1 MDVSNRCPARP
12 AAINRVLVST
22 AAMTVRES
30 SPLLWHGFI
39 DWMKRVPTRAAHDR
53 GNAVTLQAIL
63 AVIAAATLV
72 MAIAS
77 CMAATDTTGVADN
90 GLILVV
96 SAYAWSCFC
105 LLRYGFFRLSTSLTV
120 IGGLIL
126 MGMSYQAYGLRA
138 QSGLQITQLLPLLCS
153 GLFLGRAAAW
163 WTALANAA
171 TLAIGAHTDLQLA
184 TDSMQAS
191 DALTNLLLAGMNFLV
206 LATILDRLILSSQR
220 AINRSEKLNALCLEL
235 QHQVQEKERA
245 YERLL
250 QTQKMETIGRLSTGI
265 AHDFNA
271 ILSVILGHATSVDR
285 RGGSIDAV
293 LPGIRQAAR
302 RGATLTRRLLSF
314 SRTHVREISTFD
326 LAQAIDEVRPLIL
339 PMFPRGIEVSL
350 DTSVSG
356 LPISADRDEL
366 VLALLNIA
374 SNACDAMPQGGRFVL
389 AVEADSDHAF
399 VRLEDTGIGMAPDVL
414 ARMFEPFFTTKP
426 KDKGT
431 GIGMAT
437 VHRFVT
443 DHGGEIH
450 ADSAPGQGTRIRIRL
465 PLAMSGRGY
474 GYAAGDD
481 ADREI
486 PRTRTDVDDHGNASP
501 GIVEPTIIGCRIIG
515 S

>member
-1 MDVSNRCPARP
+1 
-12 AAINRVLVST
+12 
-22 AAMTVRES
+22 MTVRES
-30 SPLLWHGFI
+30 SPSPWHGFI
-39 DWMKRVPTRAAHDR
+39 DWMQRVPTRAARDR
-53 GNAVTLQAIL
+53 RNAVTLQAIL
-63 AVIAAATLV
+63 AVIAASTLV

-77 CMAATDTTGVADN
+77 CAAMADTSGVADN
-90 GLILVV
+90 GLMLIV
-96 SAYAWSCFC
+96 SAYAWLCFC
-105 LLRYGFFRLSTSLTV
+105 LLRHGFFRLSTSLTV

-126 MGMSYQAYGLRA
+126 MGMSYHAYGLRA

-171 TLAIGAHTDLQLA
+171 ALAIGAHTDLQLA
-184 TDSMQAS
+184 TDSLQAS
-191 DALTNLLLAGMNFLV
+191 DALANLLLAGMNFLV

-220 AINRSEKLNALCLEL
+220 AINRSEELNELCLEL
-235 QHQVQEKERA
+235 RHQVEEKERA

-271 ILSVILGHATSVDR
+271 ILSVILGHATSVGR

-302 RGATLTRRLLSF
+302 SGATLTRRLLSF
-314 SRTHVREISTFD
+314 SRPHVREISTFD

-350 DTSVSG
+350 DTSACG
-356 LPISADRDEL
+356 LLIRADRDEL

-374 SNACDAMPQGGRFVL
+374 SNACDAMPHGGRFVL
-389 AVEADSDHAF
+389 SVQADGDHAF
-399 VRLEDTGIGMAPDVL
+399 LRLEDSGIGMAPEVL
-414 ARMFEPFFTTKP
+414 ARLFEPFFTTKP
-426 KDKGT
+426 KDQGT

-465 PLAMSGRGY
+465 PLAKSGCDY
-474 GYAAGDD
+474 EHASADEAGARITRPRSDLG
-481 ADREI
+481 DREHA
-486 PRTRTDVDDHGNASP
+486 PAAS
-501 GIVEPTIIGCRIIG
+501 VEPAIIGCRVIG